1 MIFEQQTNYDDLRIK
16 CENLLER
23 CINSEDR
30 SRKTNIVISGLQT
43 DENLTVEKNVERMF
57 VDKLNIPSE
66 KVDTFLYRN
75 IHFLGAN
82 KQGKSR
88 SIIVAFLK
96 QTDRDLVFSKAK
108 ELKGSSISIRGNY
121 SFETATR
128 KNDLM
133 LKRKNLISQG
143 FKARVI
149 EKNYKPQLQVL
160 GDNGHWKKHEDE
172 DQDDS
177 TY

>member
-1 MIFEQQTNYDDLRIK
+1 MQA
-16 CENLLER
+16 
-23 CINSEDR
+23 
-30 SRKTNIVISGLQT
+30 
-43 DENLTVEKNVERMF
+43 MF
-57 VDKLNIPSE
+57 VNLLNIPRE
-66 KVDTFLYRN
+66 KVDSFLFRN

-82 KQGKSR
+82 KQGKPR
-88 SIIVAFLK
+88 SIIVVFLR

-108 ELKGSSISIRGNY
+108 ELKGSNISIRGNY

-143 FKARVI
+143 VKARVI

-160 GDNGHWKKHEDE
+160 GDDGRWRKHEDE
-172 DQDDS
+172 DKDDS